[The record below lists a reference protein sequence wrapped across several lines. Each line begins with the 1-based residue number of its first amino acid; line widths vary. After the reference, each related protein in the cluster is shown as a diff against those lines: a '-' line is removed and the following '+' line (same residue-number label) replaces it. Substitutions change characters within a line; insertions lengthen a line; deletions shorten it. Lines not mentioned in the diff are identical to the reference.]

1 DVVCREPRVKYFLVQ
16 ACASFLL
23 FFRGVRIINYIGVI
37 KRLITISLLI
47 KLGAAPFYFWY
58 LWVGNRREVLI
69 YLSIIVGGVVGGI
82 GGVRISWIAKLTL
95 FVSFL
100 SLGGLPPLLGFFPKF
115 IVIEIRSGRSVITLF
130 YYLRARLSVLIL
142 NYRKVKFNFTFSEK
156 FSIILILIGGV
167 QESLYFSK
175 ILELYILYL
184 GFEQGL
190 LELPLE

>member
-1 DVVCREPRVKYFLVQ
+1 MI
-16 ACASFLL
+16 SL
-23 FFRGVRIINYIGVI
+23 FFF
-37 KRLITISLLI
+37 L
-47 KLGAAPFYFWY
+47 F
-58 LWVGNRREVLI
+58 
-69 YLSIIVGGVVGGI
+69 
-82 GGVRISWIAKLTL
+82 VRISWIAKLTL

-156 FSIILILIGGV
+156 FSIILIIIITIIGG
-167 QESLYFSK
+167 

>member
-1 DVVCREPRVKYFLVQ
+1 MNPIFISKKRGFN
-16 ACASFLL
+16 L
-23 FFRGVRIINYIGVI
+23 F
-37 KRLITISLLI
+37 KR
-47 KLGAAPFYFWY
+47 KG
-58 LWVGNRREVLI
+58 REVLI

-82 GGVRISWIAKLTL
+82 GGINEASLRKLL
-95 FVSFL
+95 VYS
-100 SLGGLPPLLGFFPKF
+100 SLNHIGGLPPLLGFFPKF

-156 FSIILILIGGV
+156 FSIILIIIITIIGG
-167 QESLYFSK
+167 